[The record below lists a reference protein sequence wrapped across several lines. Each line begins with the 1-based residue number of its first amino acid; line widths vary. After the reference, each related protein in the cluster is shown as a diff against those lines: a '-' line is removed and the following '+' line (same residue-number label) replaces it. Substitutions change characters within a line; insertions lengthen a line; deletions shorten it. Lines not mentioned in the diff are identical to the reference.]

1 MSALFW
7 VTGIFVVGV
16 LVPVMMVLAVSYF
29 RALRPHSRKMAKAQM
44 HLDRKTGIPHGNVSL
59 AQADASEDKKGFW
72 RLKMRLGSD
81 WLGILLIV
89 GSVIVFYEGLY
100 TSTIGSPS
108 FRTLGSWS
116 RYHWLP
122 LLLLWGILAALVAIY
137 GKGWAKTLQKV
148 LVGTMLLL
156 FVGAPIIGNL
166 VDAGYRSSLS
176 RLPYGPH
183 SDIPLASAPQ
193 SSWPKLVIPAGGRS
207 ELVPVPPGM
216 YIVMAGSGFINH
228 TIYRDG
234 HECSFN
240 GTQCPGGAVAGNY
253 ATNETQE
260 TNIVSYAFAPAK

>member
-1 MSALFW
+1 MGSLYVGTLFLALFLFW
-7 VTGIFVVGV
+7 KYPERVKKVFASAGKITGGIKNPLG
-16 LVPVMMVLAVSYF
+16 
-29 RALRPHSRKMAKAQM
+29 RAAN
-44 HLDRKTGIPHGNVSL
+44 G
-59 AQADASEDKKGFW
+59 KGFFAF
-72 RLKMRLGSD
+72 
-81 WLGILLIV
+81 LLLVAGTAIAYWGV
-89 GSVIVFYEGLY
+89 Y
-100 TSTIGSPS
+100 TSIIESPS
-108 FRTLGSWS
+108 FSTLGNWS

-156 FVGAPIIGNL
+156 FVGAPIIGSF
-166 VDAGYRSSLS
+166 VDAGHRGFPGS
-176 RLPYGPH
+176 RYNLH

-234 HECSFN
+234 HECSFS